1 MDPLLSLAAGFFC
14 AGLLLGAGW
23 HKLRAPAAFR
33 RALAGYELLPA
44 FGLPVAARLL
54 PLLEIALGAA
64 LLFPATRPTAAALA
78 CALFLLYALAM
89 GVNLLR
95 GRRGMDCGCSFGARA
110 GGLTAFMPLRNLL
123 FALTAALAAAPPLRA
138 PQLADYTGATCAAA
152 AFWLIALAAETA
164 QATALQMRSGAEA
177 G

>member
-1 MDPLLSLAAGFFC
+1 MDPLLVLAAGFFC

-23 HKLRAPAAFR
+23 HKLRAPEAFR

-44 FGLPVAARLL
+44 FCLPVAARLL

-64 LLFPATRPTAAALA
+64 LLLPATRPAAAALA

-110 GGLTAFMPLRNLL
+110 AGLSAFMPLRNLL
-123 FALTAALAAAPPLRA
+123 FALAAALAAAPPVRA
-138 PQLADYTGATCAAA
+138 PQLADYTGAVCAAA

-164 QATALQMRSGAEA
+164 QSTALQMRGGAEA

>member
-1 MDPLLSLAAGFFC
+1 MDPLLLLAACFFC

-23 HKLRAPAAFR
+23 HKLRAPWAFR
-33 RALAGYELLPA
+33 RALAGYQLLPA
-44 FGLPVAARLL
+44 FCLPVAARLL
-54 PLLEIALGAA
+54 PLIEIALGAA
-64 LLFPATRPTAAALA
+64 LLFPTARPTAALLA

-110 GGLTAFMPLRNLL
+110 GGLTAFMPLRNVL
-123 FALTAALAAAPPLRA
+123 FALAAALAAAPPLRA
-138 PQLADYTGATCAAA
+138 PLFADYAAAACAAA

-164 QATALQMRSGAEA
+164 QATALQMRGGAEA